1 MPHEDGSAYAPV
13 VATVSL
19 GGSLC
24 LDLYEKGEKA
34 QNNGNDVVE
43 TGEEASADWHGDG
56 MAEEQGDVKMG
67 ADGRPVPSYRV
78 LQEPGSLL
86 VTIGEAYEC
95 LLHGISAIER
105 DVDLTKETVTNWE
118 LLGDRSVFENAGGVN
133 ERETRV
139 SLTYRDV
146 LKVSKVGLGML
157 GKR

>member
-1 MPHEDGSAYAPV
+1 MPHEDGPAYSPV

-24 LDLYEKGEKA
+24 LDLFENMKSRSSRE
-34 QNNGNDVVE
+34 NGNGNWQVE
-43 TGEEASADWHGDG
+43 GENGEQEAVNGLHGD
-56 MAEEQGDVKMG
+56 EEVKM
-67 ADGRPVPSYRV
+67 DENGRPVPSFRI

-86 VTIGEAYEC
+86 VTRGEAYEC

-105 DVDLTKETVTNWE
+105 DVDLGPETVANWG
-118 LLGDRSVFENAGGVN
+118 LLGDRSPFEEGVN
-133 ERETRV
+133 ERGVRV

-146 LKVSKVGLGML
+146 LKVSKVGLGVL